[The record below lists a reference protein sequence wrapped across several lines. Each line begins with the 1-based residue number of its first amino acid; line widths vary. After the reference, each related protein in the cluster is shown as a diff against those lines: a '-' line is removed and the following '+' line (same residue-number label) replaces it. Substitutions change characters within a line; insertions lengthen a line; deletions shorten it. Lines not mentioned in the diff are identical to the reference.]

1 MITLKEYLKNHLT
14 HEETNNFIANTK
26 RFRMF
31 FNRNKN
37 KSAYYSM
44 RSAFDFN
51 VAPEGKFYWNNKLK
65 KINDVVLTYHP
76 NGKIK
81 SIIPII
87 NGEIHKYCYFLD
99 QNEQLQ
105 KIIKHSENCSSVIFG
120 KKIIHLN

>member
-1 MITLKEYLKNHLT
+1 MITLNEYLKNHLT

-37 KSAYYSM
+37 RSAYYSL
-44 RSAFDFN
+44 RCAFDFN
-51 VAPEGKFYWNNKLK
+51 NAPEGKSYWNDKLK
-65 KINDVVLTYHP
+65 RINDVVFTYHP
-76 NGKIK
+76 NGKIN

-105 KIIKHSENCSSVIFG
+105 KIIKHSDNSCIVIFE
-120 KKIIHLN
+120 KKLYI